1 MPTALQTTAAATIDI
16 RRDQR
21 RGRIDSFIY
30 GHFLE
35 SAFFA
40 NIEGGV
46 FDEGSPL
53 SNEGPDVR
61 NGLRRDVIALC
72 RELGLPIVRWPGGN
86 FTSAYHWEDGVGP
99 RDTRPRRLELAW
111 GEEESNRFG
120 TDEFL
125 AWCAEVGTEPYLAH
139 SCRDVDEAVRWV
151 EYANHAGDTS
161 YTRQRAAN
169 GHPEPYGVKY
179 WGLGNEVYGR
189 WQMGHR
195 TAVEYAAAARE
206 HAQFMRAVDPS
217 LKFVAVGL
225 NHDRQ
230 GWTDTVLAAVGD
242 VVDYVSL
249 HLYGATTQLADG
261 PDEYDAIVAQ
271 PQYFEQEIQEYSSL
285 VTELV
290 ARNGTQQPLGLALD
304 EWNIRHLEPADW
316 PLPQPSDDGGTA
328 ERDIAGLTTGTSL
341 RVNRWSPRT
350 LADALFYAGV
360 FHSLH
365 RASSLP
371 VPVTM
376 ANTVNLV
383 NANGVVVARPGGA
396 VRAAT
401 FHVWDLYQN
410 HLGPV
415 ALAADVRSPSRLAS
429 VRQGD
434 HRDNT
439 GAFQTRMAT
448 VADLDVSATQTVDGD
463 SVRLAVIN
471 RHRSSPV
478 RATLAL
484 DGRTD
489 ALPPQVAVKDLGA
502 DVDDVLASNSLS
514 EPDRVALRDRGVI
527 ELSDGGYDFPPH
539 SITLLS
545 FSLRS

>member
-1 MPTALQTTAAATIDI
+1 VTALATIDI

-21 RGRIDSFIY
+21 RGHIDPFIY

-35 SAFFA
+35 SAFFG

-53 SNEGPDVR
+53 SHDGPDAH
-61 NGLRRDVIALC
+61 NGLRRDVLDLC
-72 RELGLPIVRWPGGN
+72 RELGLPVVRWPGGN

-99 RDTRPRRLELAW
+99 RDARPRRLELAW
-111 GEEESNRFG
+111 GDEESNRFG

-151 EYANHAGDTS
+151 EYTNHAGDTS

-169 GHPEPYGVKY
+169 GHREPYGVKY

-195 TAVEYAAAARE
+195 TATEYAAAARE
-206 HAQFMRAVDPS
+206 HARFMRAVDPS

-225 NHDRQ
+225 DHDRQ
-230 GWTDTVLAAVGD
+230 GWTRTVLDAIGD
-242 VVDYVSL
+242 QVDYVSL
-249 HLYGATTQLADG
+249 HLYGATTQLINGA
-261 PDEYDAIVAQ
+261 DEYDAIVAQ
-271 PQYFEQEIQEYSSL
+271 PQYFEQEIQDYSAL
-285 VTELV
+285 VTEL
-290 ARNGTQQPLGLALD
+290 AAGNGRQQPLGLALD
-304 EWNIRHLEPADW
+304 EWNIRHVEPADW
-316 PLPQPSDDGGTA
+316 PAPQPSDDGGIA
-328 ERDIAGLTTGTSL
+328 ERDLDGLATGRPH

-360 FHSLH
+360 FHALH
-365 RASSLP
+365 RASGLE

-376 ANTVNLV
+376 ANTVNLL

-415 ALAADVRSPSRLAS
+415 ALVTEVRSPGRLAS
-429 VRQGD
+429 VRQGAERD
-434 HRDNT
+434 HS
-439 GAFQTRMAT
+439 GQFQVRTAT
-448 VADLDVSATQTVDGD
+448 VADLDVSATETADGD
-463 SVRLAVIN
+463 SLRLAVIN
-471 RHRSSPV
+471 RHRNSTV

-484 DGRTD
+484 DGRVD
-489 ALPPQVAVKDLGA
+489 ALPPEVSVKDLGA
-502 DVDDVLASNSLS
+502 DVDDVMASNSLS
-514 EPDRVALRDRGVI
+514 DPDRVALRDRGVI
-527 ELSDGGYDFPPH
+527 KLSDGGYDFPPH

-545 FSLRS
+545 FSLRN